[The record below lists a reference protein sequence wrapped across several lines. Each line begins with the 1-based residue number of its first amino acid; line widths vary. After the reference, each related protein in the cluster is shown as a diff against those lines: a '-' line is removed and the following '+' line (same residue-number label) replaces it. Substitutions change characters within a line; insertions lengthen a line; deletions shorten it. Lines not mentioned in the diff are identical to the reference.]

1 MLLYGIVPVKLSNI
15 IYTYTLFICELY
27 MKRHWKLK
35 MLRANNYVFGK

>member
-15 IYTYTLFICELY
+15 IYTLFICELY

-35 MLRANNYVFGK
+35 VLRANNYVYGN